1 MAEIFS
7 VCQAFSIVELSR
19 LVVVKDL
26 DDIADLLVVEMKL
39 SCFFIVYDWHIVSP
53 HSVLYNVHFSVLS
66 V

>member
-1 MAEIFS
+1 M
-7 VCQAFSIVELSR
+7 CQAFSIVELSR

-26 DDIADLLVVEMKL
+26 DDIADLLVVKMKL

-53 HSVLYNVHFSVLS
+53 HSILYNVHFSVLS

>member
-1 MAEIFS
+1 MAEILS
-7 VCQAFSIVELSR
+7 VCQAFPIVELSR

-26 DDIADLLVVEMKL
+26 DNIADLLVVEMKL
-39 SCFFIVYDWHIVSP
+39 SCFFVVYDWHIVSP